1 MGPEELDDLLAS
13 IRAESK
19 EESKEEPKGGA
30 LALYEG
36 ARETDLVSEVIDER
50 ILRLLGLE
58 QVFDIDYSTY
68 MTLLKEKVLAA
79 RMVNSKLSTDESELV
94 TNEYRR
100 VKGKVGRFKISRKKI
115 TSESLGVSGK
125 VPISPERFFLTSKAV
140 IPPQSKEEGGEES
153 TSPEIL
159 SKLDELIAAIRKD
172 NDIEKKKQE
181 TERRQKQNKRREERE
196 NRLEKVSKPVQ
207 RLMNKVVKPFQSILD
222 RILKFFI
229 FTFLGFAFNKFM
241 DWFGDPKNQKKI
253 ESIGRFLKDW
263 WPSLLGAAALFFT
276 PFGIFVKGTISL
288 LKFLLPNLIKL
299 TKLML
304 GTKGGL
310 IATAVLA
317 TGAGVMTAL
326 NRGENV
332 DEQRDILQKIMESTD
347 LSLPD
352 PQNPVSAQAQGGIV
366 PNLARS
372 SKKIASGFSR
382 SISGLRDSDG
392 KITKS
397 SGLDITGAGPDTQ
410 LVAAKPG
417 EIVIPTETVS
427 MYGSD
432 YFMNLIR
439 SSGNTGIPQIINGIQ
454 LANDG
459 GMVGGLRIPKSKPSF
474 KPPMIPSMGRMN
486 TSGSNFIPSSSGPS
500 KDISSGSNFIPP
512 SSGASENISSGSK
525 FIPSSSAQESRNVS
539 PIGSLINSSLG
550 SQSSVSDIS
559 TGGETNYS
567 SPSTI
572 PSSSYSNVKNYN
584 VSLGPR
590 KMSVQ
595 MPGTPVVRTN
605 MQVINLPPET
615 LPPKTMAT
623 PVRTGTDIPK
633 FNVVS
638 NNSHRSVVSTVLGIS
653 DLVG

>member
-19 EESKEEPKGGA
+19 EESTEEPKGGA

-68 MTLLKEKVLAA
+68 MTLLKEKVIAA
-79 RMVNSKLSTDESELV
+79 RMVSSKLSTEESELV

-100 VKGKVGRFKISRKKI
+100 VKGKVGRFKISKKKI

-125 VPISPERFFLTSKAV
+125 VPISSERFFLTSKAV

-159 SKLDELIAAIRKD
+159 NKLDELIAAIRKD

-196 NRLEKVSKPVQ
+196 NRLEKISKPVQ

-241 DWFGDPKNQKKI
+241 NWFGDPKNQKKI

-304 GTKGGL
+304 GTKGGR
-310 IATAVLA
+310 IASVILA

-352 PQNPVSAQAQGGIV
+352 PENPVSAQAQGGIV

-417 EIVIPTETVS
+417 EIVIPTETVN

-486 TSGSNFIPSSSGPS
+486 TSGSNFIP
-500 KDISSGSNFIPP
+500 P
-512 SSGASENISSGSK
+512 SSGASENISSGSNFIPSSSGASENISFGSK

>member
-19 EESKEEPKGGA
+19 EESKGGA

-68 MTLLKEKVLAA
+68 MTLLKEKVIAA
-79 RMVNSKLSTDESELV
+79 RMVNSKLSTEESELV

-125 VPISPERFFLTSKAV
+125 VPISSERFFLTSKAV

-159 SKLDELIAAIRKD
+159 NKLDELIAAIRKD

-196 NRLEKVSKPVQ
+196 NRLEKISKPVQ

-241 DWFGDPKNQKKI
+241 NWFGDPKNQKKI

-304 GTKGGL
+304 GTKGGR
-310 IATAVLA
+310 IASVILA

-352 PQNPVSAQAQGGIV
+352 PENPVSAQAQGGIV

-500 KDISSGSNFIPP
+500 KDISSGSNFISP
-512 SSGASENISSGSK
+512 SSGASENISFGSK
-525 FIPSSSAQESRNVS
+525 FIPSSSPQESGNVS
-539 PIGSLINSSLG
+539 PIGSLINSALG

>member
-19 EESKEEPKGGA
+19 EESKEESKGGA

-68 MTLLKEKVLAA
+68 MTLLKEKVIAA
-79 RMVNSKLSTDESELV
+79 RMVSSKLSTEESELV

-125 VPISPERFFLTSKAV
+125 VPISSERFFLTSKAV

-159 SKLDELIAAIRKD
+159 NKLDELIAAIRKD

-196 NRLEKVSKPVQ
+196 NRLEKISKPVQ

-241 DWFGDPKNQKKI
+241 NWFGDPKNQKKI

-288 LKFLLPNLIKL
+288 LKFLLPSLIKL

-310 IATAVLA
+310 MATAVLA

-352 PQNPVSAQAQGGIV
+352 PENPVSAQAQGGIV

-474 KPPMIPSMGRMN
+474 KPPMIPSVGRMN
-486 TSGSNFIPSSSGPS
+486 TSGSNFIPSSSG
-500 KDISSGSNFIPP
+500 
-512 SSGASENISSGSK
+512 ASENISSGSK
-525 FIPSSSAQESRNVS
+525 FIPLSSAQESRNVS

-615 LPPKTMAT
+615 LPPKTMAA

>member
-1 MGPEELDDLLAS
+1 MGPDELDDLLAS
-13 IRAESK
+13 IRAEAK
-19 EESKEEPKGGA
+19 EESSGGA

-68 MTLLKEKVLAA
+68 MTLLKEKVIAA
-79 RMVNSKLSTDESELV
+79 RMVSSKLSTEESELV
-94 TNEYRR
+94 TDEYRR
-100 VKGKVGRFKISRKKI
+100 VKGKVGRFKISKKKI
-115 TSESLGVSGK
+115 TSESLGVTGK
-125 VPISPERFFLTSKAV
+125 VPVSSEKFFLTSKAV
-140 IPPQSKEEGGEES
+140 IPPQSKEGGEES
-153 TSPEIL
+153 TSPEIMG
-159 SKLDELIAAIRKD
+159 KLDELIAAIRKD
-172 NDIEKKKQE
+172 NKIEEKKQE
-181 TERRQKQNKRREERE
+181 TERKQRQNKRREERE
-196 NRLEKVSKPVQ
+196 NRLEKLSKPVQ

-222 RILKFFI
+222 RIMKFIGFAL
-229 FTFLGFAFNKFM
+229 LGFAFNKFTK
-241 DWFGDPKNQKKI
+241 WFSDPKNQKKI

-276 PFGIFVKGTISL
+276 PLGLFVKGTISL
-288 LKFLLPNLIKL
+288 LRFLLPNLIKL
-299 TKLML
+299 TKIML
-304 GTKGGL
+304 GTKGGR
-310 IATAVLA
+310 IASVVLA
-317 TGAGVMTAL
+317 TGAGVMAAL

-332 DEQRDILQKIMESTD
+332 DEQRDILEKIMESTD

-352 PQNPVSAQAQGGIV
+352 PANPISAQAQGGVV
-366 PNLARS
+366 PNLVRD
-372 SKKIASGFSR
+372 SKKVASGLSR
-382 SISGLRDSDG
+382 SMSGLRDSDG

-459 GMVGGLRIPKSKPSF
+459 GIVGGLRSKPSF
-474 KPPMIPSMGRMN
+474 KPSMIPSMGRMN
-486 TSGSNFIPSSSGPS
+486 TSSSKFTPSSSQSS
-500 KDISSGSNFIPP
+500 K
-512 SSGASENISSGSK
+512 NISSASK
-525 FIPSSSAQESRNVS
+525 FIPSSSPQESRDIS
-539 PIGSLINSSLG
+539 PIGNLINSSLG
-550 SQSSVSDIS
+550 SQSNVSDIS
-559 TGGETNYS
+559 TGRETNYS
-567 SPSTI
+567 SSTI

-595 MPGTPVVRTN
+595 MPGTPVVRSN

-623 PVRTGTDIPK
+623 PVRTGTDIPS
-633 FNVVS
+633 FSIVS

>member
-1 MGPEELDDLLAS
+1 MGPDELDDLLAS
-13 IRAESK
+13 IRAEAK
-19 EESKEEPKGGA
+19 EESSGGA

-68 MTLLKEKVLAA
+68 MTLLKEKVIAA
-79 RMVNSKLSTDESELV
+79 RMVSSKLSTEESELV
-94 TNEYRR
+94 TDEYRR
-100 VKGKVGRFKISRKKI
+100 VKGKVGRFKISKKKI
-115 TSESLGVSGK
+115 TSESLGVTGK
-125 VPISPERFFLTSKAV
+125 VPVSSEKFFLTSKAV
-140 IPPQSKEEGGEES
+140 IPPQSKEGGEES
-153 TSPEIL
+153 TSPEIMG
-159 SKLDELIAAIRKD
+159 KLDELIAAIRKD
-172 NDIEKKKQE
+172 NKIEEKKQE
-181 TERRQKQNKRREERE
+181 TERKQRQNKRREERE
-196 NRLEKVSKPVQ
+196 NRLEKLSKPVQ

-222 RILKFFI
+222 RIMKFIGFAL
-229 FTFLGFAFNKFM
+229 LGFAFNKFTK
-241 DWFGDPKNQKKI
+241 WFSDPKNQKKI

-276 PFGIFVKGTISL
+276 PLGLFVKGTISL
-288 LKFLLPNLIKL
+288 LRFLLPNLIKL
-299 TKLML
+299 TKIML
-304 GTKGGL
+304 GTKGGR
-310 IATAVLA
+310 IASVVLA
-317 TGAGVMTAL
+317 TGAGVMAAL

-332 DEQRDILQKIMESTD
+332 DEQRDILEKIMESTD

-352 PQNPVSAQAQGGIV
+352 PANPISAQAQGGVV
-366 PNLARS
+366 PNLARD
-372 SKKIASGFSR
+372 SKKVASGLSR
-382 SISGLRDSDG
+382 SMSGLRDSDG

-459 GMVGGLRIPKSKPSF
+459 GIVGGLRSKPSF
-474 KPPMIPSMGRMN
+474 KPSMIPSMGRMN
-486 TSGSNFIPSSSGPS
+486 TSSSKFTPSSSQSS
-500 KDISSGSNFIPP
+500 K
-512 SSGASENISSGSK
+512 NISSASK
-525 FIPSSSAQESRNVS
+525 FIPSSSPQESGDIS
-539 PIGSLINSSLG
+539 PIGNLINSSLG
-550 SQSSVSDIS
+550 SQSNVSDIS
-559 TGGETNYS
+559 TGRETNYS
-567 SPSTI
+567 SSTI

-595 MPGTPVVRTN
+595 MPGTPVVRSN

-623 PVRTGTDIPK
+623 PVRTGTDIPS
-633 FNVVS
+633 FSIVS

>member
-1 MGPEELDDLLAS
+1 MGPDELDDLLAS
-13 IRAESK
+13 IRAEAK
-19 EESKEEPKGGA
+19 EESSGGA

-68 MTLLKEKVLAA
+68 MTLLKEKVIAA
-79 RMVNSKLSTDESELV
+79 RMVSSKLSTEESELV
-94 TNEYRR
+94 TDEYRR
-100 VKGKVGRFKISRKKI
+100 VKGKVGRFKISKKKI
-115 TSESLGVSGK
+115 TSESLGVTGK
-125 VPISPERFFLTSKAV
+125 VPVSSEKFFLTSKAV
-140 IPPQSKEEGGEES
+140 IPPQSKEGGEES
-153 TSPEIL
+153 TSPEIMG
-159 SKLDELIAAIRKD
+159 KLDELIAAIRKD
-172 NDIEKKKQE
+172 NKIEEKKQE
-181 TERRQKQNKRREERE
+181 TERKQRQNKRREERE
-196 NRLEKVSKPVQ
+196 NRLEKLSKPVQ

-222 RILKFFI
+222 RIMKFIGFAL
-229 FTFLGFAFNKFM
+229 LGFAFNKFTK
-241 DWFGDPKNQKKI
+241 WFSDPKNQKKI

-276 PFGIFVKGTISL
+276 PLGLFVKGTISL
-288 LKFLLPNLIKL
+288 LRFLLPNLIKL
-299 TKLML
+299 TKIML
-304 GTKGGL
+304 GTKGGR
-310 IATAVLA
+310 IASVVLA
-317 TGAGVMTAL
+317 TGAGVMAAL

-332 DEQRDILQKIMESTD
+332 DEQRDILEKIMESTD

-352 PQNPVSAQAQGGIV
+352 PANPISAQAQGGVV
-366 PNLARS
+366 PNLVRD
-372 SKKIASGFSR
+372 SKKVASGLSR
-382 SISGLRDSDG
+382 SMSGLRDSDG

-459 GMVGGLRIPKSKPSF
+459 GIVGGLRSKPSF
-474 KPPMIPSMGRMN
+474 KPSMIPSMGRMN
-486 TSGSNFIPSSSGPS
+486 TSSSKFTPSSSQSS
-500 KDISSGSNFIPP
+500 K
-512 SSGASENISSGSK
+512 NISSASK
-525 FIPSSSAQESRNVS
+525 FIPSSSPQESGDIS
-539 PIGSLINSSLG
+539 PIGNLINSSLG
-550 SQSSVSDIS
+550 SQSNVSDIS
-559 TGGETNYS
+559 TGRETNYS
-567 SPSTI
+567 SSTI

-595 MPGTPVVRTN
+595 MPGTPVVRSN

-623 PVRTGTDIPK
+623 PVRTGTDIPS
-633 FNVVS
+633 FSIVS